1 MCVCVLICRHV
12 YVLLHV
18 SCGEV
23 YMHLRQC
30 IYLFIGM
37 YLYACVN
44 LLHCVSVSPVVF
56 TCLHVF
62 LSCVFICVGPPVG
75 LGH

>member
-1 MCVCVLICRHV
+1 
-12 YVLLHV
+12 
-18 SCGEV
+18 
-23 YMHLRQC
+23 MHLRQC